1 MTFNV
6 CIEENSRGNVDLTIS
21 RELSNYPLD
30 MQGNY
35 QPMKI
40 VNLPEDYIGSM
51 LQKYYE
57 LVKEGKQ

>member
-1 MTFNV
+1 MVIKV
-6 CIEENSRGNVDLTIS
+6 CIMENDKGNVDLTFS
-21 RELSNYPLD
+21 HE
-30 MQGNY
+30 QKEG

-40 VNLPEDYIGSM
+40 INLPEDYIGSM